1 MENNRIFEFMLN
13 SNSSF
18 FLIEADYNQ
27 IESALVDALSI
38 KYKIEDF
45 YNHVD
50 VRIFDSKELQIA
62 DVKQI
67 IFEMGL
73 RPFFSKKIIIFK
85 NFEKIGELSQNAM
98 LKSIE
103 ELPKDTLI
111 ISVCNDTI
119 SVLDTIKSRA
129 YSVYLNREFDGLNKS
144 SLKNLSKQEILKLFE
159 DKLEKN
165 DTLNILENLIISEG
179 AYLKANLDQN
189 KYFKDIVD
197 INNELNKCYNY
208 INSNCN
214 RNLCLDLLLYRILE
228 EK

>member
-1 MENNRIFEFMLN
+1 MNNNRVLELMLN

-27 IESALVDALSI
+27 IESMLVEVLSN

-50 VRIFDSKELQIA
+50 VRVFDSKELQIA

-73 RPFFSKKIIIFK
+73 RPFFNKKIIIFK
-85 NFEKIGELSQNAM
+85 NFEKVGELSQNAM

-111 ISVCNDTI
+111 ISVCNDTMGI
-119 SVLDTIKSRA
+119 LDTIKSRA
-129 YSVYLNREFDGLNKS
+129 YSIYLNREFKEHENKS
-144 SLKNLSKQEILKLFE
+144 LENFSKQEILKIFE

-165 DTLNILENLIISEG
+165 DILNILEKLMISEYYFMKE
-179 AYLKANLDQN
+179 ALDEQ
-189 KYFKDIVD
+189 KYFKNIVN
-197 INNELNKCYNY
+197 INDKLNKCYNY

-214 RNLCLDLLLYRILE
+214 RNLCTDLLMYRILE